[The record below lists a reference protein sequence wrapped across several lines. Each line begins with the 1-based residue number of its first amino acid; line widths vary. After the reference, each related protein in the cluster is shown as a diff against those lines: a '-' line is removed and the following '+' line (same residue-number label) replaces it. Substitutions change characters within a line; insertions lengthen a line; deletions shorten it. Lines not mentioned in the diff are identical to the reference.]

1 KNGNCSAETVAN
13 GYSRDTTLISIRL
26 LNQSDGGFT

>member
-1 KNGNCSAETVAN
+1 VAN